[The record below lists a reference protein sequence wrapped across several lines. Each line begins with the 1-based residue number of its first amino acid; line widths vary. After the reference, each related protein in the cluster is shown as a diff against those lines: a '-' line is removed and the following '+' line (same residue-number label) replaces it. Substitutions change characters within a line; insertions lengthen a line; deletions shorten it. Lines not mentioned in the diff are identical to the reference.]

1 MAFLSGWTKR
11 RKVTVSN
18 TNIDSNLTHFP
29 LLLTLGTS
37 VGTGNTDVSSIFDE
51 LTSDANR
58 TKIAFTKTDGTTQ
71 LYAEIEK
78 WDDANETAVIWI
90 SKSDL
95 VLASGATTDVYMYY
109 DSAQSANTTYIGDTN
124 ATVAE
129 NVWDSNFK
137 MVQHMADGASTSATY
152 DSTSNDNDGAKSGAA
167 QPTQVAGEIGE
178 SQDFEDTN
186 AEYITVAEDSSL
198 DVGASVDFTIGFWVK
213 SSTNETQAVYYK
225 YTDTDGYLV
234 LFRKTTGIA
243 QVTIRDGA
251 TALSTQG
258 ATDLTDGNWHYV
270 VCVVDRDV
278 EARIYVAGIEES
290 SYAQQPNI
298 TGIATGDLSNAVA
311 SIIGS
316 DSRDPGNVDLNLDG
330 GLDELRVSIGIARSA
345 AWIKANYY
353 AQTDALVAW
362 GAEEEN
368 PGDADVLVS
377 EQALALTLQSPTI
390 NFDYTVFLSE
400 QKLALT
406 QPSLEVII
414 GQVFLAQVFQ
424 LGLEQQ
430 SPTLKYDYALA
441 LSELGLE
448 LAQPTPTFAISITEV
463 LTALGL
469 ELDQVS
475 PTIGL
480 DFCAEPDALKLGVS
494 LYDPILFYWQKQTKH
509 TATWTN
515 SAQSSAPTW
524 VNKTMH

>member
-1 MAFLSGWTKR
+1 MCWDTSATPVITDSHATNGTGEGAYTVAMTGLDPGTKYYV
-11 RKVTVSN
+11 KAYA
-18 TNIDSNLTHFP
+18 TN
-29 LLLTLGTS
+29 S
-37 VGTGNTDVSSIFDE
+37 VGT
-51 LTSDANR
+51 
-58 TKIAFTKTDGTTQ
+58 
-71 LYAEIEK
+71 
-78 WDDANETAVIWI
+78 
-90 SKSDL
+90 
-95 VLASGATTDVYMYY
+95 
-109 DSAQSANTTYIGDTN
+109 
-124 ATVAE
+124 
-129 NVWDSNFK
+129 
-137 MVQHMADGASTSATY
+137 
-152 DSTSNDNDGAKSGAA
+152 
-167 QPTQVAGEIGE
+167 
-178 SQDFEDTN
+178 
-186 AEYITVAEDSSL
+186 
-198 DVGASVDFTIGFWVK
+198 
-213 SSTNETQAVYYK
+213 
-225 YTDTDGYLV
+225 
-234 LFRKTTGIA
+234 
-243 QVTIRDGA
+243 
-251 TALSTQG
+251 
-258 ATDLTDGNWHYV
+258 
-270 VCVVDRDV
+270 
-278 EARIYVAGIEES
+278 
-290 SYAQQPNI
+290 SY
-298 TGIATGDLSNAVA
+298 
-311 SIIGS
+311 
-316 DSRDPGNVDLNLDG
+316 
-330 GLDELRVSIGIARSA
+330 
-345 AWIKANYY
+345 
-353 AQTDALVAW
+353 
-362 GAEEEN
+362 GAEVTF
-368 PGDADVLVS
+368 GTKQTISVS